1 MEEREIDLNV
11 VTGNALD
18 TLDGMN
24 PEDKGFNDATRAV
37 DTLLKYNNESEKNDL
52 TREQIKST
60 ERIEMAKIESNER
73 IEKDKIEA
81 ERVQHEEENL
91 LRDKEIKAGLVDSV
105 LKSTVIG
112 VVIGEISYHVG
123 MKVIGKFEESGVYRS
138 LLSKSW
144 INRFGKRK

>member
-1 MEEREIDLNV
+1 MEEKEISLEV

-18 TLDGMN
+18 KLDEMN
-24 PEDKGFNDATRAV
+24 PEDKGFNEATRAV

-52 TREQIKST
+52 TREQIESN
-60 ERIEMAKIESNER
+60 ERIEMAKIEA
-73 IEKDKIEA
+73 EK
-81 ERVQHEEENL
+81 VQHEEENR
-91 LRDKEIKAGLVDSV
+91 LRDKEIKAGVLDSV

-112 VVIGEISYHVG
+112 IVIGEVSYHVG

>member
-1 MEEREIDLNV
+1 MEEKEISLEV

-18 TLDGMN
+18 KLDEMN
-24 PEDKGFNDATRAV
+24 PEDKGFNEATRAV

-52 TREQIKST
+52 TREQIESN
-60 ERIEMAKIESNER
+60 ERIEMAKIEA
-73 IEKDKIEA
+73 EK
-81 ERVQHEEENL
+81 VQHEEENR
-91 LRDKEIKAGLVDSV
+91 LRDKEIRAGVVDSV

-112 VVIGEISYHVG
+112 ILIGEVSYHVG

>member
-1 MEEREIDLNV
+1 MEEKEISLEV

-18 TLDGMN
+18 KLDEMN
-24 PEDKGFNDATRAV
+24 PEDKGFNEATRAV
-37 DTLLKYNNESEKNDL
+37 DTLLKYSNESEKNDL
-52 TREQIKST
+52 TREQIESN
-60 ERIEMAKIESNER
+60 ERIEMAKIEA
-73 IEKDKIEA
+73 EK
-81 ERVQHEEENL
+81 VQHEEENR
-91 LRDKEIKAGLVDSV
+91 LRDKEIRAGVVDSV

-112 VVIGEISYHVG
+112 ILIGEVSYHVG

>member
-1 MEEREIDLNV
+1 MEEKEISLEV

-18 TLDGMN
+18 KLDEMN
-24 PEDKGFNDATRAV
+24 PEDKGFNEATRAV
-37 DTLLKYNNESEKNDL
+37 DTLLKYSNESEKNDL
-52 TREQIKST
+52 TREQIESN
-60 ERIEMAKIESNER
+60 ERIEMAKIEA
-73 IEKDKIEA
+73 EK
-81 ERVQHEEENL
+81 VQHEEENR
-91 LRDKEIKAGLVDSV
+91 LRDKEIKAGVVDSV

-112 VVIGEISYHVG
+112 IVIGEVSYHVG

>member
-1 MEEREIDLNV
+1 MEEKEISLEV

-18 TLDGMN
+18 KLDEMN
-24 PEDKGFNDATRAV
+24 PEDKGFNEATRAV

-52 TREQIKST
+52 TREQIESN
-60 ERIEMAKIESNER
+60 ERIEMAKIEA
-73 IEKDKIEA
+73 EK
-81 ERVQHEEENL
+81 VQHEEENR
-91 LRDKEIKAGLVDSV
+91 LRDKEIKAGVVDSV

-112 VVIGEISYHVG
+112 IVIGEVSYHVG